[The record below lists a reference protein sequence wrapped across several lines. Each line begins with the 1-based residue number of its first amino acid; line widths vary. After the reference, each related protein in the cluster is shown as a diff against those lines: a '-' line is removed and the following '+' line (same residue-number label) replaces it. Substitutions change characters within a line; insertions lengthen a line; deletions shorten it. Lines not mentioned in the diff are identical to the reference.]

1 MSNALLALTDKQ
13 KKVLNLIYD
22 YINTSG
28 FPPALADLKNELNL
42 SSNQSVLNFL
52 DTLEEKGCIKR
63 ENGQARGIKIL
74 PLGFKV
80 IGKEQLVPVVGSVA
94 AGPYLES
101 FTELSF
107 DWQEIP
113 TGLVP
118 GETLRQTEDMFI
130 LQVVG
135 DSMINAGID
144 DRDMLLVKKSKSGF
158 VNGDIVVAYKE
169 GGATVKRFVVEK
181 NKMFLKPENP
191 NYQNIRIF
199 SGEVK
204 FDGKAILNLTKN
216 IKIK

>member
-1 MSNALLALTDKQ
+1 MAITDKQ

-22 YINTSG
+22 YISASS
-28 FPPALADLKNELNL
+28 FPPTLVDLKNELNL
-42 SSNQSVLNFL
+42 SSNQSILNFL
-52 DTLEEKGCIKR
+52 DALEEKGCIKR
-63 ENGQARGIKIL
+63 EDGQARGIKIL
-74 PLGFKV
+74 PLGFQV
-80 IGKEQLVPVVGSVA
+80 LGKKQLVPVAGIAA

-107 DWQEIP
+107 DWREIP
-113 TGLVP
+113 TSLVP
-118 GETLRQTEDMFI
+118 GETLKQTEDMFI
-130 LQVVG
+130 IQVAG
-135 DSMINAGID
+135 DSMVNAGID
-144 DRDMLLVKKSKSGF
+144 NGDMILVKKSKDGF

-169 GGATVKRFVVEK
+169 DGATVKRFIVEK

>member
-1 MSNALLALTDKQ
+1 MNNLAVTDKQ

-28 FPPALADLKNELNL
+28 FSPALADLKNELNL
-42 SSNQSVLNFL
+42 SSNQSILNFL
-52 DTLEEKGCIKR
+52 DVLEEKGCIKR
-63 ENGQARGIKIL
+63 EDGQARGIKIL
-74 PLGFKV
+74 PFGLKILGK
-80 IGKEQLVPVVGSVA
+80 KQLVPIAGVAA

-113 TGLVP
+113 ASLVP
-118 GETLRQTEDMFI
+118 GETLKQTEDMFI
-130 LQVVG
+130 IQVAG
-135 DSMINAGID
+135 DSMVNAGID
-144 DRDMLLVKKSKSGF
+144 NGDMILVKKSKDGF
-158 VNGDIVVAYKE
+158 VNGDIVVAHKE
-169 GGATVKRFVVEK
+169 DGATVKRFIVEK

-216 IKIK
+216 TKIK